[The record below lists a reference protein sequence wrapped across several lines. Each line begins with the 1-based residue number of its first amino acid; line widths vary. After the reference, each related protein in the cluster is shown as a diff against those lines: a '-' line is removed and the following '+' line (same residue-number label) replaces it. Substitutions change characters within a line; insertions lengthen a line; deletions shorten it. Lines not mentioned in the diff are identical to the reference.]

1 MSVKCQEQTFRE
13 WFLFGTF
20 TPMLTGTNL
29 ASVPVWEPS
38 LEGKEPNV
46 ETEMCAGGGHLFS
59 IDERA
64 PRFGCTMGNRSL
76 LF

>member
-1 MSVKCQEQTFRE
+1 
-13 WFLFGTF
+13 
-20 TPMLTGTNL
+20 MLTGTNL